1 MNCELDRTYI
11 GTIERGEKSPTLNTI
26 EKTAYALG
34 ITKSELFNFK
44 IHNMTLEVFANT
56 IKEYA
61 QLVGFVHEKNGI
73 WRKNINPPANE
84 FEQEAYCGFIKEGQ
98 GPSGPYNDFSLCFM
112 PEKACDTDIITACA
126 IVLVV
131 GTQQFMYDG
140 NLAQSPY
147 TRRRFLRLNN
157 NSKAFYKSDFSNISD
172 KLPELTTKLKQEHPH
187 ICQFDERF
195 GPLVV
200 AYEVYD
206 INDDFTID
214 DVPFEIKKWICTYAE
229 FRGWPTNDKQ
239 RNETVKVLSQLDSI
253 NSKKAI
259 SDDEIF
265 DILSKDKYIILQGA
279 PGTGKTYT
287 ALNIAKHFD
296 KVHFTQFHAE
306 TSYSDFV
313 YGIKPDTESN
323 TLIYKDSPGVLYE
336 AIKDAQTQDVL
347 LIIDEIN
354 RANLSNVLGPVFY
367 LFEKNTGDNR
377 KYKIK
382 IGDVE
387 IDKLP
392 EKLYVI
398 GTMNTADKSLAVVDF
413 ALRRRFTWITL
424 RPQILERAD
433 FRKDYFIDFEDI
445 FMRHA
450 TDEELNLQPGQSYFI
465 AENDNVMKNRLKYE
479 LMPLI
484 KEYINEGFLRS
495 AKDEFVNY
503 FYNKIGELMYE

>member
-1 MNCELDRTYI
+1 MELD
-11 GTIERGEKSPTLNTI
+11 
-26 EKTAYALG
+26 
-34 ITKSELFNFK
+34 
-44 IHNMTLEVFANT
+44 VFVDV

-61 QLVGFVHEKNGI
+61 QSVGFVPEKNGI
-73 WRKNINPPANE
+73 WRKDINRPANE
-84 FEQEAYCGFIKEGQ
+84 FENVAYCGFIREGQ
-98 GPSGPYNDFSLCFM
+98 EPSGPYNDFSLCFM
-112 PEKACDTDIITACA
+112 PEKTNDSNNSISACA
-126 IVLVV
+126 IILGV

-140 NLAQSPY
+140 VLAQSPY
-147 TRRRFLRLNN
+147 TRRRFLRLNS
-157 NSKAFYKSDFSNISD
+157 NSNVYYKSDFSNITD
-172 KLPELTTKLKQEHPH
+172 KLPELTEKLNKEHPH
-187 ICQFDERF
+187 IRQFEGRY

-200 AYEVYD
+200 AFEVVD
-206 INDDFTID
+206 IKNDFTVEDIPYD
-214 DVPFEIKKWICTYAE
+214 FKKWICAYAE
-229 FRGWPTNDKQ
+229 FRGWPTNDAQ
-239 RNETVKVLSQLDSI
+239 RKEVVDVLNKLESI
-253 NSKKAI
+253 NSKK
-259 SDDEIF
+259 SLTDDEIY
-265 DILSKDKYIILQGA
+265 DILKKDKFIILQGA
-279 PGTGKTYT
+279 PGTGKTFT
-287 ALNIAKHFD
+287 ALNIAKNFENV
-296 KVHFTQFHAE
+296 KFTQFHAE

-336 AIKDAQTQDVL
+336 AIKEANTGKNVL

-382 IGDVE
+382 IGDIE

-392 EKLYVI
+392 ESLYVI

-424 RPQILERAD
+424 RPQVIDRDD
-433 FRKDYFIDFEDI
+433 FRKDVFLEFESM

-450 TDEELNLQPGQSYFI
+450 TDDELNLQPGQSYFI
-465 AENDNVMKNRLKYE
+465 ASDDEDMKQRLKYE

-484 KEYINEGFLRS
+484 KEYINEGFLPS

>member
-1 MNCELDRTYI
+1 MELNAFVD
-11 GTIERGEKSPTLNTI
+11 
-26 EKTAYALG
+26 A
-34 ITKSELFNFK
+34 
-44 IHNMTLEVFANT
+44 

-61 QLVGFVHEKNGI
+61 QSVGFVPEKNGI
-73 WRKNINPPANE
+73 WRKDINRPSNE
-84 FEQEAYCGFIKEGQ
+84 FENVAYCGFIREGQ
-98 GPSGPYNDFSLCFM
+98 EPSGPYSDFSLCFM
-112 PEKACDTDIITACA
+112 PEKTNDDTNSISACA

-140 NLAQSPY
+140 AIAQSPF
-147 TRRRFLRLNN
+147 TRRRFLRLNS
-157 NSKAFYKSDFSNISD
+157 NSRVYYKSDFSNITD
-172 KLPELTTKLKQEHPH
+172 RLPELTTKLKEEHPR
-187 ICQFDERF
+187 IRQFDERF

-200 AYEVYD
+200 AFEVVD
-206 INDDFTID
+206 IKNDFTVEDI
-214 DVPFEIKKWICTYAE
+214 PYEFKKWICAYAE
-229 FRGWPTNDKQ
+229 FRGWPTNDTQ
-239 RNETVKVLSQLDSI
+239 RKEVVDVLDKLESI
-253 NSKKAI
+253 NSKK
-259 SDDEIF
+259 SLTEDEIYK
-265 DILSKDKYIILQGA
+265 ILLRDKYIILQGA

-287 ALNIAKHFD
+287 ALNIAKKFNTV
-296 KVHFTQFHAE
+296 KFTQFHAE

-313 YGIKPDTESN
+313 YGIKPDTASN
-323 TLIYKDSPGVLYE
+323 TLIYKDNPGVLYE
-336 AIKDAQTQDVL
+336 AIKEANTGKDVL

-382 IGDVE
+382 IGDIE

-392 EKLYVI
+392 ETLYVI

-424 RPQILERAD
+424 RPQVIDHKD
-433 FRKDYFIDFEDI
+433 FRKEEFLEFENM

-465 AENDNVMKNRLKYE
+465 AADDEAMKQRLKYE

-484 KEYINEGFLRS
+484 KEYINEGFLPS

>member
-1 MNCELDRTYI
+1 MELD
-11 GTIERGEKSPTLNTI
+11 
-26 EKTAYALG
+26 
-34 ITKSELFNFK
+34 
-44 IHNMTLEVFANT
+44 VFVDV

-61 QLVGFVHEKNGI
+61 QSVGFVPEKNGI
-73 WRKNINPPANE
+73 WRKDINRPANE
-84 FEQEAYCGFIKEGQ
+84 FENVAYCGFIREGQ
-98 GPSGPYNDFSLCFM
+98 EPSGPYNDFSLCFM
-112 PEKACDTDIITACA
+112 PEKTNDSNNSISACA
-126 IVLVV
+126 IILGV

-140 NLAQSPY
+140 VLAQSPY
-147 TRRRFLRLNN
+147 TRRRFLRLNS
-157 NSKAFYKSDFSNISD
+157 NSNVYYKSDFSNITD
-172 KLPELTTKLKQEHPH
+172 KLPELTEKLNKEHPH
-187 ICQFDERF
+187 IRQFEGRY

-200 AYEVYD
+200 AFEVVD
-206 INDDFTID
+206 IKNDFTVEHI
-214 DVPFEIKKWICTYAE
+214 PYEFKKWICAYAE
-229 FRGWPTNDKQ
+229 FRGWPTNDAQ
-239 RNETVKVLSQLDSI
+239 RKEVVDVLNKLESI
-253 NSKKAI
+253 NSKK
-259 SDDEIF
+259 SLTDDEIY
-265 DILSKDKYIILQGA
+265 DILKKDKFIILQGA
-279 PGTGKTYT
+279 PGTGKTFT
-287 ALNIAKHFD
+287 ALNIAENFENVK
-296 KVHFTQFHAE
+296 FTQFHAE

-336 AIKDAQTQDVL
+336 AIKEANTGKNVL

-382 IGDVE
+382 IGDIE

-392 EKLYVI
+392 ESLYVI

-424 RPQILERAD
+424 RPQVIDRDD
-433 FRKDYFIDFEDI
+433 FRKDVFLEFESM

-450 TDEELNLQPGQSYFI
+450 TDDELNLQPGQSYFI
-465 AENDNVMKNRLKYE
+465 ASDDEDMKQRLKYE

-484 KEYINEGFLRS
+484 KEYINEGFLPS

>member
-1 MNCELDRTYI
+1 MELNAFVD
-11 GTIERGEKSPTLNTI
+11 
-26 EKTAYALG
+26 A
-34 ITKSELFNFK
+34 
-44 IHNMTLEVFANT
+44 

-61 QLVGFVHEKNGI
+61 QSVGFVPEKNGI
-73 WRKNINPPANE
+73 WRKDINRPSNE
-84 FEQEAYCGFIKEGQ
+84 FENVAYCGFIREGQ
-98 GPSGPYNDFSLCFM
+98 EPSGPYSDFSLCFM
-112 PEKACDTDIITACA
+112 PEKTNDDTNSISACA

-140 NLAQSPY
+140 AIAQSPF
-147 TRRRFLRLNN
+147 TRRRFLRLNS
-157 NSKAFYKSDFSNISD
+157 NSRVYYKSDFSNITD
-172 KLPELTTKLKQEHPH
+172 RLPELTTKLKEEHPR
-187 ICQFDERF
+187 IRQFDERF

-200 AYEVYD
+200 AFEAVD
-206 INDDFTID
+206 IKNDFTVEDI
-214 DVPFEIKKWICTYAE
+214 PYEFKKWICAYAE
-229 FRGWPTNDKQ
+229 FRGWPTNDTQ
-239 RNETVKVLSQLDSI
+239 RKEVVDVLDKLESI
-253 NSKKAI
+253 NSKK
-259 SDDEIF
+259 SLTEDEIYK
-265 DILSKDKYIILQGA
+265 ILLRDKYIILQGP

-287 ALNIAKHFD
+287 ALNIAEKF
-296 KVHFTQFHAE
+296 KNVKFTQFHAE

-313 YGIKPDTESN
+313 YGIKPDTASN
-323 TLIYKDSPGVLYE
+323 TLIYKDNPGVLYE
-336 AIKDAQTQDVL
+336 AIKEANTGKDVL

-382 IGDVE
+382 IGDIE

-392 EKLYVI
+392 ETLYVI

-424 RPQILERAD
+424 RPQVIDRDD
-433 FRKDYFIDFEDI
+433 FRKDVFLEFENM

-450 TDEELNLQPGQSYFI
+450 TDDELNLQPGQSYFI
-465 AENDNVMKNRLKYE
+465 AADDEAMKQRLKYE

-484 KEYINEGFLRS
+484 KEYINEGFLPS

>member
-1 MNCELDRTYI
+1 MELNAFVD
-11 GTIERGEKSPTLNTI
+11 
-26 EKTAYALG
+26 A
-34 ITKSELFNFK
+34 
-44 IHNMTLEVFANT
+44 

-61 QLVGFVHEKNGI
+61 QSVGFVPEKNGI
-73 WRKNINPPANE
+73 WRKDINRPSNE
-84 FEQEAYCGFIKEGQ
+84 FENVAYCGFIREGQ
-98 GPSGPYNDFSLCFM
+98 EPSGPYSDFSLCFM
-112 PEKACDTDIITACA
+112 PEKTNDDTNSISACA

-140 NLAQSPY
+140 AIAQSPF
-147 TRRRFLRLNN
+147 TRRRFLRLNS
-157 NSKAFYKSDFSNISD
+157 NSRVYYKSDFSNITD
-172 KLPELTTKLKQEHPH
+172 RLPELTTKLKEEHPR
-187 ICQFDERF
+187 IRQFDERF

-200 AYEVYD
+200 AFEAVD
-206 INDDFTID
+206 IKNDFTVEDI
-214 DVPFEIKKWICTYAE
+214 PYEFKKWICAYAE
-229 FRGWPTNDKQ
+229 FRGWPTNDTQ
-239 RNETVKVLSQLDSI
+239 RKEVVDVLDKLESI
-253 NSKKAI
+253 NSKK
-259 SDDEIF
+259 SLTEDEIYK
-265 DILSKDKYIILQGA
+265 ILLRDKYIILQGA

-287 ALNIAKHFD
+287 ALNIAKKFNTV
-296 KVHFTQFHAE
+296 KFTQFHAE

-313 YGIKPDTESN
+313 YGIKPDTASN
-323 TLIYKDSPGVLYE
+323 TLIYKDNPGVLYE
-336 AIKDAQTQDVL
+336 AIKEANTGKDVL

-382 IGDVE
+382 IGDIE

-392 EKLYVI
+392 ETLYVI

-424 RPQILERAD
+424 RPQVIDHKD
-433 FRKDYFIDFEDI
+433 FRKEEFLEFENM

-465 AENDNVMKNRLKYE
+465 AADDEAMKQRLKYE

-484 KEYINEGFLRS
+484 KEYINEGFLPS

>member
-1 MNCELDRTYI
+1 
-11 GTIERGEKSPTLNTI
+11 
-26 EKTAYALG
+26 
-34 ITKSELFNFK
+34 
-44 IHNMTLEVFANT
+44 MTLEVFANT
-56 IKEYA
+56 IKKYA
-61 QLVGFVHEKNGI
+61 ELVGFVDEKNGI
-73 WRKNINPPANE
+73 WRHNITPPANE
-84 FEQEAYCGFIKEGQ
+84 FEQNAYCGFIREGQ
-98 GPSGPYNDFSLCFM
+98 ERNGPYNDFSLCFM
-112 PEKACDTDIITACA
+112 PEKADDSDNISACA

-147 TRRRFLRLNN
+147 TRRRFLRLNDN
-157 NSKAFYKSDFSNISD
+157 LKAFYKSDFSNISD
-172 KLPELTTKLKQEHPH
+172 KLPELDTKLIQAHPH
-187 ICQFDERF
+187 IRQFEGRF

-200 AYEVYD
+200 AFEVLD

-214 DVPFEIKKWICTYAE
+214 SVPFEIKKWICTYAE
-229 FRGWPTNDKQ
+229 FRGWPTNANQ
-239 RNETVKVLSQLDSI
+239 RNEMVSVLSQLDSI

-259 SDDEIF
+259 SDKEIF

-287 ALNIAKHFD
+287 ALNIAKRF
-296 KVHFTQFHAE
+296 KIVHFTQFHAE

-313 YGIKPDTESN
+313 YGIKPDTKSN
-323 TLIYKDSPGVLYE
+323 TLIYKDSPGVLYD
-336 AIKDAQTQDVL
+336 AIKDAENEDVL

-367 LFEKNTGDNR
+367 LFEKNTEDDNR
-377 KYKIK
+377 NYIIK
-382 IGDVE
+382 IGD
-387 IDKLP
+387 IKIKRLPKKLH
-392 EKLYVI
+392 VI

-433 FRKDYFIDFEDI
+433 FRKDYFLDFEDI

-465 AENDNVMKNRLKYE
+465 AEDDKKMKNRLKYE

>member
-1 MNCELDRTYI
+1 MELNAFVD
-11 GTIERGEKSPTLNTI
+11 
-26 EKTAYALG
+26 A
-34 ITKSELFNFK
+34 
-44 IHNMTLEVFANT
+44 

-61 QLVGFVHEKNGI
+61 QSVGFVPEKNGI
-73 WRKNINPPANE
+73 WRKDINRPSNE
-84 FEQEAYCGFIKEGQ
+84 FENVAYCGFIREGQ
-98 GPSGPYNDFSLCFM
+98 EPSGPYSDFSLCFM
-112 PEKACDTDIITACA
+112 PEKTNDDTNSISACA

-140 NLAQSPY
+140 AIAQSPF
-147 TRRRFLRLNN
+147 TRRRFLRLNS
-157 NSKAFYKSDFSNISD
+157 NSRVYYKSDFSNITD
-172 KLPELTTKLKQEHPH
+172 RLPELTTKLKEEHPR
-187 ICQFDERF
+187 IRQFDERF

-200 AYEVYD
+200 AFEVVD
-206 INDDFTID
+206 IKNDFTVEDI
-214 DVPFEIKKWICTYAE
+214 PYEFKKWICAYAE
-229 FRGWPTNDKQ
+229 FRGWPTNDTQ
-239 RNETVKVLSQLDSI
+239 RKEVVDVLDKLESI
-253 NSKKAI
+253 NSKK
-259 SDDEIF
+259 SLTEDEIYK
-265 DILSKDKYIILQGA
+265 ILLRDKYIILQGA

-287 ALNIAKHFD
+287 ALNIAEKF
-296 KVHFTQFHAE
+296 KNVKFTQFHAE

-313 YGIKPDTESN
+313 YGIKPDTASN
-323 TLIYKDSPGVLYE
+323 TLIYKDNPGVLYE
-336 AIKDAQTQDVL
+336 AIKEANTGKDVL

-367 LFEKNTGDNR
+367 LFEKNTGNNR

-382 IGDVE
+382 IGDLE

-392 EKLYVI
+392 ENLYVI

-424 RPQILERAD
+424 RPQVIDHKD
-433 FRKDYFIDFEDI
+433 FRKEEFLEFENM

-465 AENDNVMKNRLKYE
+465 AADDEAMKQRLKYE

-484 KEYINEGFLRS
+484 KEYINEGFLPS

>member
-1 MNCELDRTYI
+1 MELNAFVD
-11 GTIERGEKSPTLNTI
+11 
-26 EKTAYALG
+26 A
-34 ITKSELFNFK
+34 
-44 IHNMTLEVFANT
+44 

-61 QLVGFVHEKNGI
+61 QSVGFVPEKNGI
-73 WRKNINPPANE
+73 WRKDINRPSNE
-84 FEQEAYCGFIKEGQ
+84 FENVAYCGFIREGQ
-98 GPSGPYNDFSLCFM
+98 EPSGPYSDFSLCFM
-112 PEKACDTDIITACA
+112 PEKTNDDTNSISACA

-140 NLAQSPY
+140 AIAQSPF
-147 TRRRFLRLNN
+147 TRRRFLRLNS
-157 NSKAFYKSDFSNISD
+157 NSRVYYKSDFSNITD
-172 KLPELTTKLKQEHPH
+172 RLPELTTKLKEEHPR
-187 ICQFDERF
+187 IRQFDERF

-200 AYEVYD
+200 AFEAVD
-206 INDDFTID
+206 IKNDFTVEDI
-214 DVPFEIKKWICTYAE
+214 PYEFKKWICAYAE
-229 FRGWPTNDKQ
+229 FRGWPTNEAQRKEIVDVLDKL
-239 RNETVKVLSQLDSI
+239 ESI
-253 NSKKAI
+253 NSKK
-259 SDDEIF
+259 SLTEDEIYK
-265 DILSKDKYIILQGA
+265 ILLRDKYIILQGA

-287 ALNIAKHFD
+287 ALNIAKKFNTV
-296 KVHFTQFHAE
+296 KFTQFHAE

-313 YGIKPDTESN
+313 YGIKPDTASN
-323 TLIYKDSPGVLYE
+323 TLIYKDNPGVLYE
-336 AIKDAQTQDVL
+336 AIKEANTGKDVL

-382 IGDVE
+382 IGDIE

-392 EKLYVI
+392 ETLYVI

-424 RPQILERAD
+424 RPQVIDHKD
-433 FRKDYFIDFEDI
+433 FRKEEFLEFENM

-465 AENDNVMKNRLKYE
+465 AADDEAMKQRLKYE

-484 KEYINEGFLRS
+484 KEYINEGFLPS

>member
-1 MNCELDRTYI
+1 MEL
-11 GTIERGEKSPTLNTI
+11 N
-26 EKTAYALG
+26 A
-34 ITKSELFNFK
+34 FV
-44 IHNMTLEVFANT
+44 EV

-61 QLVGFVHEKNGI
+61 LKVGFVHEKNGI
-73 WRKNINPPANE
+73 WRKDINRPANE
-84 FEQEAYCGFIKEGQ
+84 FENVAYCGFIREGQ
-98 GPSGPYNDFSLCFM
+98 ESGGPYSDFSLCFM
-112 PEKACDTDIITACA
+112 PEKTKNDDNSVSACA

-140 NLAQSPY
+140 SLAQSPF
-147 TRRRFLRLNN
+147 TRRRFLRLNS
-157 NSKAFYKSDFSNISD
+157 NSRVYYKSDFSNITD
-172 KLPELTTKLKQEHPH
+172 KLPELTTMLKEEHPH
-187 ICQFDERF
+187 IRQFDGRF

-200 AYEVYD
+200 AFEVVD
-206 INDDFTID
+206 IKNDFTAD
-214 DVPFEIKKWICTYAE
+214 NMPYEFKKWICAYAE
-229 FRGWPTNDKQ
+229 FRGWPTNETQ
-239 RNETVKVLSQLDSI
+239 RIEIEKVLDKLESI
-253 NSKKAI
+253 NSKK
-259 SDDEIF
+259 SFTDDG
-265 DILSKDKYIILQGA
+265 ILNILKKDKYVILQGA

-287 ALNIAKHFD
+287 ALNIAESEFFNEVK
-296 KVHFTQFHAE
+296 FTQFHAE

-323 TLIYKDSPGVLYE
+323 TLVYKNSPGILYE
-336 AIKDAQTQDVL
+336 AIKAAKKGGNVL

-367 LFEKNTGDNR
+367 LFEKNAGDNR

-382 IGDVE
+382 IGDLE

-392 EKLYVI
+392 ENLYVI
-398 GTMNTADKSLAVVDF
+398 GTMNTADKSLAIVDF

-424 RPQILERAD
+424 RPQVIERDDFWKEEFLE
-433 FRKDYFIDFEDI
+433 FENM

-465 AENDNVMKNRLKYE
+465 AADEEAMKERLKYE

-484 KEYINEGFLRS
+484 KEYINEGFLPS

>member
-1 MNCELDRTYI
+1 MELNAFVD
-11 GTIERGEKSPTLNTI
+11 
-26 EKTAYALG
+26 A
-34 ITKSELFNFK
+34 
-44 IHNMTLEVFANT
+44 

-61 QLVGFVHEKNGI
+61 QSVGFVPEKNGI
-73 WRKNINPPANE
+73 WRKDINRPSNE
-84 FEQEAYCGFIKEGQ
+84 FENVAYCGFIREGQ
-98 GPSGPYNDFSLCFM
+98 EPSGPYSDFSLCFM
-112 PEKACDTDIITACA
+112 PEKTNDDTNSISACA

-140 NLAQSPY
+140 AIAQSPF
-147 TRRRFLRLNN
+147 TRRRFLRLNS
-157 NSKAFYKSDFSNISD
+157 NSRVYYKSDFSNITD
-172 KLPELTTKLKQEHPH
+172 RLPELTTKLKEEHPR
-187 ICQFDERF
+187 IRQFDERF

-200 AYEVYD
+200 AFEAVD
-206 INDDFTID
+206 IKNDFTVEDI
-214 DVPFEIKKWICTYAE
+214 PYEFKKWICAYAE
-229 FRGWPTNDKQ
+229 FRGWPTNDAQ
-239 RNETVKVLSQLDSI
+239 RKEIVDVLDKLESI
-253 NSKKAI
+253 NSKK
-259 SDDEIF
+259 SLTEDEIYK
-265 DILSKDKYIILQGA
+265 ILLRDKYIILQGA

-287 ALNIAKHFD
+287 ALNIAKKFNTV
-296 KVHFTQFHAE
+296 KFTQFHAE

-313 YGIKPDTESN
+313 YGIKPDTASN
-323 TLIYKDSPGVLYE
+323 TLIYKDNPGVLYE
-336 AIKDAQTQDVL
+336 AIKEANTGKDVL

-382 IGDVE
+382 IGDIE

-392 EKLYVI
+392 ETLYVI

-424 RPQILERAD
+424 RPQVIDHKD
-433 FRKDYFIDFEDI
+433 FRKEEFLEFENM

-465 AENDNVMKNRLKYE
+465 AADDEAMKQRLKYE

-484 KEYINEGFLRS
+484 KEYINEGFLPS

>member
-1 MNCELDRTYI
+1 MELNAFVD
-11 GTIERGEKSPTLNTI
+11 
-26 EKTAYALG
+26 A
-34 ITKSELFNFK
+34 
-44 IHNMTLEVFANT
+44 

-61 QLVGFVHEKNGI
+61 QSVGFVPEKNGI
-73 WRKNINPPANE
+73 WRKDINRPSNE
-84 FEQEAYCGFIKEGQ
+84 FENVAYCGFIREGQ
-98 GPSGPYNDFSLCFM
+98 EPSGPYSDFSLCFM
-112 PEKACDTDIITACA
+112 PEKTNDDTNSISACA

-140 NLAQSPY
+140 AIAQSPF
-147 TRRRFLRLNN
+147 TRRRFLRLNS
-157 NSKAFYKSDFSNISD
+157 NSRVYYKSDFSNITD
-172 KLPELTTKLKQEHPH
+172 RLPELTTKLKEEHPR
-187 ICQFDERF
+187 IRQFDERF

-200 AYEVYD
+200 AFEVVD
-206 INDDFTID
+206 IKNDFTVEDI
-214 DVPFEIKKWICTYAE
+214 PYEFKKWICAYAE
-229 FRGWPTNDKQ
+229 FRGWPTNDTQ
-239 RNETVKVLSQLDSI
+239 RKEVVDVLDKLESI
-253 NSKKAI
+253 NSKK
-259 SDDEIF
+259 SLTEDEIYK
-265 DILSKDKYIILQGA
+265 ILLRDKYIILQGA

-287 ALNIAKHFD
+287 ALNIAEKF
-296 KVHFTQFHAE
+296 KNVKFTQFHAE

-313 YGIKPDTESN
+313 YGIKPDTASN
-323 TLIYKDSPGVLYE
+323 TLIYKDNPGVLYE
-336 AIKDAQTQDVL
+336 AIKEANTGKDVL

-382 IGDVE
+382 IGDIE

-392 EKLYVI
+392 ETLYVI

-424 RPQILERAD
+424 RPQVIDHKD
-433 FRKDYFIDFEDI
+433 FRKEEFLEFENM

-465 AENDNVMKNRLKYE
+465 AADDEAMKQRLKYE

-484 KEYINEGFLRS
+484 KEYINEGFLPS